1 MDVLILDTIGE
12 LARFYSLGDFA
23 FVGGSMVPLGGHNPL
38 EAVQR
43 GLPVVFGPHMGNFR
57 DIAAIVT
64 ESGGGFQIADED
76 ELFEQLLSWL
86 TEPAVAKEQGQKAR
100 RALQLHQGSVA
111 RNLEVIR
118 SLLETGKRSG
128 MGR

>member
-23 FVGGSMVPLGGHNPL
+23 FVGGSLVPLGGHNPL

-43 GLPVVFGPHMGNFR
+43 GLPVVFGPHMENFR
-57 DIAAIVT
+57 DIAAILT
-64 ESGGGFQIADED
+64 KSGGGFQIADENK
-76 ELFEQLLSWL
+76 LFEQLRAWL
-86 TEPAVAKEQGQKAR
+86 AEPAAAKEQGQKAE
-100 RALQLHQGSVA
+100 RALQLHQGAVG

-118 SLLETGKRSG
+118 SLLENGRS
-128 MGR
+128 R

>member
-23 FVGGSMVPLGGHNPL
+23 FVGGSLVPLGGHNPL

-43 GLPVVFGPHMGNFR
+43 GLPVVFGPHMENFR
-57 DIAAIVT
+57 DIAAILAA
-64 ESGGGFQIADED
+64 SGGGIQVAHENK
-76 ELFEQLLSWL
+76 LFEQLLAWL
-86 TEPAVAKEQGQKAR
+86 REPAAAKEQGRKAE

-111 RNLEVIR
+111 RNLEIIR
-118 SLLETGKRSG
+118 SLLETGKR
-128 MGR
+128 